1 MKKRPV
7 GRPRLEKAPEPFASE
22 ILAWLA
28 QGRTLLAYCEQAG
41 KPVRRTVIDWV
52 DADPEFA
59 AHYKAAREKGQ
70 EAMLERCEE
79 IADIEPETPVQA
91 TWRKYQIDT
100 KLKILRMTNPA
111 RYAEKV
117 SVDHAGGVTL
127 NVITGVPDADEG

>member
-1 MKKRPV
+1 MLW
-7 GRPRLEKAPEPFASE
+7 LEADEKFA
-22 ILAWLA
+22 
-28 QGRTLLAYCEQAG
+28 C
-41 KPVRRTVIDWV
+41 
-52 DADPEFA
+52 
-59 AHYKAAREKGQ
+59 HYKAAREQGQ
-70 EAMLERCEE
+70 EAALERCEE

-117 SVDHAGGVTL
+117 SVDHAGGITL